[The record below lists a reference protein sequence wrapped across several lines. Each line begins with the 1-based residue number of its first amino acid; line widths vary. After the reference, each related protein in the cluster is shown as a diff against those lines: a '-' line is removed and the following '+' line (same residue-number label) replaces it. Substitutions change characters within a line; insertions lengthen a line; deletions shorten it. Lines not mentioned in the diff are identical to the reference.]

1 MENIQATKRP
11 SDVDAVEETITGPR
25 KEHKGVILIP
35 RPSDDPL
42 DPLVIYPLMNL

>member
-11 SDVDAVEETITGPR
+11 SDVDTVEETVTEPR

-42 DPLVIYPLMNL
+42 DPLVIYPQINL